1 MIEKSLNREDLK
13 AFNCGEVAITSSK
26 FLRIKV
32 EIKEY
37 DAKRLLQIIS
47 EVLER
52 SFKKKTWQKIT
63 GTIIK
68 NVPPDKPEAVFRW
81 LINNKEIKK
90 VLISSLNG
98 KVLKKWSLNL
108 GNANIKR
115 DEENILHLL
124 VEVEISNFSDLLD
137 VIKKEVLKKIYIK
150 HKRLVEIGLEAI
162 NSEIKE
168 KTKAELVYNI
178 LGSAEFNAVLDEI
191 HGEILH
197 LIEELLQEKCKLSVE
212 LNRID
217 LKVVDGIK
225 NYS

>member
-1 MIEKSLNREDLK
+1 MENILNEEEFNFED
-13 AFNCGEVAITSSK
+13 VVITSSK

-37 DAKRLLQIIS
+37 DVKRLLQIIS

-52 SFKKKTWQKIT
+52 NFKKKTWQKIT
-63 GTIIK
+63 SVIIK
-68 NVPPDKPEAVFRW
+68 NVPPDKPEAVLCW
-81 LINNKEIKK
+81 LITNKKIKK
-90 VLISSLNG
+90 ILISLLNE
-98 KVLKKWSLNL
+98 KVLKKWSLKL

-115 DEENILHLL
+115 DEENILLL
-124 VEVEISNFSDLLD
+124 LAEVEISSFSDLLD
-137 VIKKEVLKKIYIK
+137 VIKKEVLNKKNIK
-150 HKRLVEIGLEAI
+150 HKRLVEIGLGAI
-162 NSEIKE
+162 NAEIKE
-168 KTKAELVYNI
+168 ETKAELVYNI

-191 HGEILH
+191 HEEMLH
-197 LIEELLQEKCKLSVE
+197 LIEELLLEKCKLSVE